1 MLQRDDCEKAGVPDV
16 LHAAGIHQ
24 RPFCCVT
31 ILASTDRCLLPSVF
45 FYLSIISGFL
55 ILLFLANQ
63 RRYLR
68 LKIFRGSSLCIISSE
83 SCLARSPS
91 SRPIADAPRTLS
103 FFLPVA
109 LDQ

>member
-45 FYLSIISGFL
+45 
-55 ILLFLANQ
+55 ILLIHYIWFSYLAFSGESKALSPIEDFPRIIFMHHFL
-63 RRYLR
+63 
-68 LKIFRGSSLCIISSE
+68 
-83 SCLARSPS
+83 
-91 SRPIADAPRTLS
+91 
-103 FFLPVA
+103 
-109 LDQ
+109 